1 MKPEY
6 LLLCIYPLIL
16 LGVMLIKMKVAPK
29 GEFHEDFLSL
39 KQSKIMQGVAA
50 VGIIIHHLT
59 QHITQYGM
67 EYKGPISYFIFAG
80 IFFTS
85 IFFFCSGFGLMT
97 SLQKKPNYLDT
108 FLKKRLSAVLIPFL
122 VSNVLY
128 TVGVGLYFGTVVSV
142 TEMIKCLVGVR
153 LINTNTWF
161 LVEIAILYLAFYFI
175 FRFIK
180 KTDKA
185 MMAMSIFVVAL
196 ILFSLLLGH
205 DTSEAGGHWFM
216 GEWWYNTT
224 IFFLAGMFMARYYD
238 KVVAFFK
245 KHYRWLLPVSIVLFI
260 ALFYGQMIVLSFFG
274 YYQEW
279 EGHPGYGAKLIT
291 LLYQNLSCVVWLGM
305 VLLLSMK
312 IKIQNVILYTIGEI
326 SLALYIV
333 HELVKVFVTYSEYV
347 SDVQIFL
354 WVLVASFGFALAIH
368 ALNSFLIQLFLAEE
382 RPVDEEYMTPE
393 LRDRLREKKI
403 KKKKIVVSLIV
414 SVVIIAILGIGEL
427 YIRYVRPILY
437 YKDEM
442 EVLAT
447 AEIGDEVFFGTMETD
462 YVKAGL
468 ERMQWYVADRQGDKL
483 LLVSAE
489 VLDGSYFHNKIDE
502 PNYWEQ
508 SALRVYLNQ
517 LYTDSTSK
525 YEKELVLLTTV
536 ETEDNPKYGTESG
549 PATQDYMFILSA
561 EEAELYFATDE
572 ERRMKPTPSAAMDHK
587 VNINISS
594 GYNYEKR
601 DGYSWW
607 WVRTAGADERKI
619 AFVNAEGMI
628 EYEGRY
634 CTISSGGVR
643 PAMWVTYATEKEW
656 WEILR
661 E

>member
-6 LLLCIYPLIL
+6 LLLCIFPLIL

-67 EYKGPISYFIFAG
+67 EYKGPISYFIFTG

-128 TVGVGLYFGTVVSV
+128 TVGVGLYFGTVGSV
-142 TEMIKCLVGVR
+142 TEMIKCLVGIR

-161 LVEIAILYLAFYFI
+161 LVEISILYLAFYFI

-185 MMAMSIFVVAL
+185 MAAMSIFVVAL

-205 DTSEAGGHWFM
+205 DTSESGGHWFM

-238 KVVAFFK
+238 KVVAFLK

-260 ALFYGQMIVLSFFG
+260 VLFWGQIIVLSVFG

-279 EGHPGYGAKLIT
+279 EGHPGYGAKMIT

-305 VLLLSMK
+305 ILLLSMK
-312 IKIQNVILYTIGEI
+312 IKIQNVLLYLLGEI

-333 HELVKVFVTYSEYV
+333 HELVKVFVTHSVYV
-347 SDVQIFL
+347 GDVQIFF
-354 WVLVASFGFALAIH
+354 WVLVSSFAFALLVH
-368 ALNSFLIQLFLAEE
+368 GLNNFLIQLFLEEE

-393 LRDRLREKKI
+393 LRDRLRKKRI
-403 KKKKIVVSLIV
+403 KKKKVVASLIV
-414 SVVIIAILGIGEL
+414 SGIVIIILGVGVL
-427 YIRYVRPILY
+427 YIRYVRPIEY
-437 YKDEM
+437 YKE
-442 EVLAT
+442 EVKMLAT
-447 AEIGDEVFFGTMETD
+447 AEVGDEVFFGTMETD
-462 YVKAGL
+462 YVKTGL
-468 ERMQWYVADRQGDKL
+468 ERMQWYVADKQGDKL
-483 LLVSAE
+483 LLVSTEA
-489 VLDGSYFHNKIDE
+489 VDGRYYNDQIDG
-502 PNYWEQ
+502 PNNWENA
-508 SALRVYLNQ
+508 ALRSFLNQ
-517 LYTDSTSK
+517 VYMDSINQ

-536 ETEDNPKYGTESG
+536 ETKDNPQYGTTDRTI
-549 PATQDYMFILSA
+549 TQDYMFILSA
-561 EEAELYFATDE
+561 EEVELYFPNAED
-572 ERRMKPTPSAAMDHK
+572 RKLKPTPVA
-587 VNINISS
+587 VFERININISS

-607 WVRTAGADERKI
+607 WVRTPGADERRI
-619 AFVNAEGMI
+619 SFVNEEGVI
-628 EYEGRY
+628 DYKGRY
-634 CTISSGGVR
+634 CTVSSGGVR
-643 PAMWVTYATEKEW
+643 PAMWVTYVEPAE
-656 WEILR
+656 
-661 E
+661 

>member
-128 TVGVGLYFGTVVSV
+128 TVGVGLYFGTVGSV
-142 TEMIKCLVGVR
+142 AEMIKCLVGIR

-185 MMAMSIFVVAL
+185 LLAMCIFVVAL

-205 DTSEAGGHWFM
+205 DTSEAGGRWFM

-238 KVVAFFK
+238 KVVAFLK

-260 ALFYGQMIVLSFFG
+260 VLFYGQMIVLSFFG

-305 VLLLSMK
+305 ILLLSMK

-347 SDVQIFL
+347 GDVQIFL
-354 WVLVASFGFALAIH
+354 WVLVASFGFALVVH
-368 ALNSFLIQLFLAEE
+368 ALNSFLIQLFLEE
-382 RPVDEEYMTPE
+382 DRPVDEEYMTPE
-393 LRDRLREKKI
+393 LRDRLREKHI
-403 KKKKIVVSLIV
+403 KKKKIVISLIV
-414 SVVIIAILGIGEL
+414 SVVVIVILGIGEL
-427 YIRYVRPILY
+427 YIRYVRPIVY
-437 YKDEM
+437 YKQE
-442 EVLAT
+442 LKTFAT
-447 AEIGDEVFFGTMETD
+447 AEVGDEVFFGTMETD
-462 YVKAGL
+462 YIKAGL
-468 ERMQWYVADRQGDKL
+468 DRIQWYVADRQGDKL
-483 LLVSAE
+483 LLVSTE

-549 PATQDYMFILSA
+549 PVSQDYMFILSA
-561 EEAELYFATDE
+561 EEAEMYFATDE
-572 ERRMKPTPSAAMDHK
+572 ERRMKPTPAAAMDHK

-607 WVRTAGADERKI
+607 WVRTPGEEERKI
-619 AFVNAEGMI
+619 AFVNAEGTI

-634 CTISSGGVR
+634 CTVSSGGVR
-643 PAMWVTYATEKEW
+643 PAMWVKCTTEKEW

>member
-97 SLQKKPNYLDT
+97 SLQKKPNYLNT

-128 TVGVGLYFGTVVSV
+128 TVGVGLYFGTVGSV
-142 TEMIKCLVGVR
+142 TEMIKCLVGIR

-161 LVEIAILYLAFYFI
+161 LVEITILYLAFYFI

-180 KTDKA
+180 KADKA
-185 MMAMSIFVVAL
+185 MAAMSIFVVAL
-196 ILFSLLLGH
+196 ILFSLFLGH

-224 IFFLAGMFMARYYD
+224 IFFLAGMFMARYYN

-260 ALFYGQMIVLSFFG
+260 FLFYGQMIVLSFFG

-305 VLLLSMK
+305 ILLLGMK

-347 SDVQIFL
+347 DDVQIFL
-354 WVLVASFGFALAIH
+354 WVLVASFGFALVVH
-368 ALNSFLIQLFLAEE
+368 ALNSFLIQLFLEE
-382 RPVDEEYMTPE
+382 DRPVDEEYMTPE
-393 LRDRLREKKI
+393 LRDRLWEKKI

-414 SVVIIAILGIGEL
+414 SVVVIAILGIGEL
-427 YIRYVRPILY
+427 YIRFVRPIVY
-437 YKDEM
+437 YKE
-442 EVLAT
+442 ELKTFVT
-447 AEIGDEVFFGTMETD
+447 AEVGDEVFFGTMETD
-462 YVKAGL
+462 YVQAGL
-468 ERMQWYVADRQGDKL
+468 DRIKWYVADRQGDKL
-483 LLVSAE
+483 LLVSTEA
-489 VLDGSYFHNKIDE
+489 VDGHYYNDQIDG
-502 PNYWEQ
+502 PNNWENA
-508 SALRVYLNQ
+508 ALRSLLNQ
-517 LYTDSTSK
+517 VYMDSINQ

-536 ETEDNPKYGTESG
+536 ETKGNPQYGTTDG
-549 PATQDYMFILSA
+549 TVTQDYMFILSA
-561 EEAELYFATDE
+561 EEVELYFPNTED
-572 ERRMKPTPSAAMDHK
+572 RKLKPTPAA
-587 VNINISS
+587 VFEGINLNISS
-594 GYNYEKR
+594 GYNYETR
-601 DGYSWW
+601 DGHSWW
-607 WVRTAGADERKI
+607 WIRTPGADERKI
-619 AFVNAEGMI
+619 SFVNEEGI
-628 EYEGRY
+628 IDYKGRY
-634 CTISSGGVR
+634 CTISSGGIR
-643 PAMWVTYATEKEW
+643 PAMWVTCTTEKEW

>member
-1 MKPEY
+1 MNIEH

-16 LGVMLIKMKVAPK
+16 LGVMLFKMKVAPK

-39 KQSKIMQGVAA
+39 KQSKMMQGVAA
-50 VGIIIHHLT
+50 VGIVIHHLT
-59 QHITQYGM
+59 QHITQNGM

-97 SLQKKPNYLDT
+97 SLQKKPNYLNT

-128 TVGVGLYFGTVVSV
+128 TVGVGLYFGTVGSV
-142 TEMIKCLVGVR
+142 TEMIKCLVGIR

-238 KVVAFFK
+238 KVVAFLK

-260 ALFYGQMIVLSFFG
+260 AVFYGQMIVLSFFG

-305 VLLLSMK
+305 ILLLSMK
-312 IKIQNVILYTIGEI
+312 IKIQNIVLYTIGEI

-354 WVLVASFGFALAIH
+354 WVLVASFGFALAVH
-368 ALNSFLIQLFLAEE
+368 ALNSFLIQLFLEEE

-414 SVVIIAILGIGEL
+414 SVTVIVILGIGEL

-437 YKDEM
+437 YKDEL
-442 EVLAT
+442 EVLAA
-447 AEIGDEVFFGTMETD
+447 AEVGDEVFFGTMETD

-483 LLVSAE
+483 LLVSTE

-561 EEAELYFATDE
+561 EEAELYFPNDE
-572 ERRMKPTPSAAMDHK
+572 ERRVKPTPVAAIDHK

-607 WVRTAGADERKI
+607 WVRTAGEDERKI
-619 AFVNAEGMI
+619 AFVNEEGTI

-634 CTISSGGVR
+634 CTISKGGVR
-643 PAMWVTYATEKEW
+643 PAMWVTCNTEKEW